1 MQQNVRRVLK
11 LKRLKPKPEYVP
23 DVLYHIIC
31 VSLSLLLSRS
41 PGGTLIFSP
50 STMKFRLRVMD
61 ADAHGQQNPIYQ
73 SQSSSS
79 SSPYTYFTEQ
89 ASRGGFSSGTFSGG
103 HGGPEM
109 FRGGFDMR
117 DAIRWEVEKERIRA
131 EIIAEEMARKRI
143 LEEEVRHELMMER
156 EMIAMRSG
164 GGFPS
169 PCMPLSLPPS
179 HYRLSEPGFF
189 SPQPVGL
196 EERVILSL
204 DKRNS
209 RGGCGGGG
217 GHPPEIRGFDVDP
230 FQRFADSPVIQGI
243 PTPFPESSQKEVII
257 LGKPNG
263 GTLTGAKRKPTQP
276 ATTGESSESYSET
289 SKKKIKEEWSC
300 AICHV
305 TATSERGLNE
315 HLQGKKHQLK
325 EAALIS
331 QKTGANLGL
340 GVAPMKPVVKPVKLA
355 VTTVNLSSRE
365 KKRKNRKAS
374 SGNNCTPSTDN
385 TSSANGSNKKNKD
398 KFKFWCEMCKV
409 GAFTEKVMNNHK
421 EGKKHTANLVELL
434 QKVKPVIPC
443 DIEEKTGS
451 ETKETEVKPVEEE
464 EEGGTSVS
472 I

>member
-1 MQQNVRRVLK
+1 
-11 LKRLKPKPEYVP
+11 
-23 DVLYHIIC
+23 
-31 VSLSLLLSRS
+31 
-41 PGGTLIFSP
+41 
-50 STMKFRLRVMD
+50 
-61 ADAHGQQNPIYQ
+61 
-73 SQSSSS
+73 
-79 SSPYTYFTEQ
+79 
-89 ASRGGFSSGTFSGG
+89 
-103 HGGPEM
+103 M

-117 DAIRWEVEKERIRA
+117 DAIRWEVEKERIRE
-131 EIIAEEMARKRI
+131 EIIAEEIARKRI

-179 HYRLSEPGFF
+179 HNRLSEPGFF
-189 SPQPVGL
+189 SRQPVGL
-196 EERVILSL
+196 EERIILSL
-204 DKRNS
+204 DERNS
-209 RGGCGGGG
+209 RGGGGG
-217 GHPPEIRGFDVDP
+217 GHPPEIRGFDVVP

-243 PTPFPESSQKEVII
+243 PTRFPESSQKELIV

-300 AICHV
+300 AICQV

-331 QKTGANLGL
+331 LKTGANFGL

-374 SGNNCTPSTDN
+374 SGDCTPSTDN
-385 TSSANGSNKKNKD
+385 TSSAIGSNDVKKEDGSTKAEKNKD

-409 GAFTEKVMNNHK
+409 GAFTEIVMNNHK

-434 QKVKPVIPC
+434 QKGKPVIPY

-451 ETKETEVKPVEEE
+451 ESEETGVKLVEEE
-464 EEGGTSVS
+464 EDGGTSVS